1 MNQFATHPHTYPRWP
16 LAARCAAVLLLLVLI
31 ALAVPS
37 FVGTAPSRH
46 PHVIAPSAVRW
57 QVPPRITTCLQRHEV
72 FVSTH
77 ALRDSAVVCGSS
89 HLPETDSV

>member
-1 MNQFATHPHTYPRWP
+1 MNQFVTHTHTYPRWP
-16 LAARCAAVLLLLVLI
+16 LAARCAAILLLLVLI

-37 FVGTAPSRH
+37 FVGTAPSR
-46 PHVIAPSAVRW
+46 PPYVIAPSEVRW
-57 QVPPRITTCLQRHEV
+57 QVPPRITMYLQRHEV
-72 FVSTH
+72 FVSTE